1 MMGNMSKGEAV
12 LLGVLCH
19 LGKDVLRTKFVKL
32 IYLLDNL
39 YFENMGT
46 TLTGF
51 NYHWDR
57 YGPNTVGN
65 ALVDKLSE
73 LTKRGLVIDK
83 PKLTPYEN
91 YANYYRC
98 NSDVDMS
105 MIPLSNTDWTFISA
119 AVKKYGHLSR
129 EAIVAES
136 KKTAP
141 MQDVNQ
147 YDVLQF
153 KPNPATEALKQRFF
167 SDKELIRDTKNALTA
182 SGDIV
187 ELDELREEVAEQ
199 QAVLR

>member
-1 MMGNMSKGEAV
+1 MMGKFSKEEAV

-19 LGKDVLRTKFVKL
+19 LGKEVLRTKFVKL

-51 NYHWDR
+51 NYHWDH

-73 LTKRGLVIDK
+73 LSKRGLVIDN

-98 NSDVDMS
+98 TSDIDMS
-105 MIPLSNTDWTFISA
+105 KIPLSNTEWIFISA
-119 AVKKYGHLSR
+119 AIKKYGHLSR

-141 MQDVNQ
+141 MQGVSQ

-153 KPNPATEALKQRFF
+153 KPNPAIEALKQSFL
-167 SDKELIRDTKNALTA
+167 SDNELIKDTKNAFTI
-182 SGDIV
+182 SDDIV
-187 ELDELREEVAEQ
+187 ELNELREEIAEQ